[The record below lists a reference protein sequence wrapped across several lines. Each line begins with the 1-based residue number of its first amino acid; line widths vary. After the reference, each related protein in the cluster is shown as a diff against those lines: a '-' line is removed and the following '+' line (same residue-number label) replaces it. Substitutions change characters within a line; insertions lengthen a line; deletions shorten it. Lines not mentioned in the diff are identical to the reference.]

1 MQKHVNIVTE
11 QEEAIAHTVNKMF
24 GIFAYVIDRNVDL
37 ANHRRARTEGVR
49 RWFYF
54 HPNIYLSYLDS
65 LLTTREI
72 IWYNIIVKL
81 KERMNDH
88 VKAYDSYSLRF

>member
-24 GIFAYVIDRNVDL
+24 GVFAYVIDRNIDL

-54 HPNIYLSYLDS
+54 HSNIHPAYLVF

-81 KERMNDH
+81 KERTNH
-88 VKAYDSYSLRF
+88 YVKAYHSYSLRF